1 MGPLKQAIEK
11 NITGRAAGLIAMADQ
26 LHEYKEVSYQETQSA
41 KLIETYLEQNGFQ
54 VETGVGG
61 LPTAFRAVY
70 EQGEKGPSI
79 GLLCEYDALAGLG
92 HGCAH
97 HLQAPAILGAACAVK
112 DCLKDLPYRLVVYGT
127 PGEETTGG
135 KITMV
140 KNGCFQDI
148 DVALMV
154 HGGDHTQVDV
164 KSMALVTA
172 HVAFHGVAAHAAIAP
187 DKGRSALDAMI
198 LMFNGIEF
206 LREHVREDSRIHY
219 TVDEVPGH
227 QNSVPSL
234 AKASMDI
241 RSYNSL
247 YLDGLVERVKDIV
260 KGAALMTGT
269 TYEISWDDRFESKVP
284 ARYLNQLVMTNAESL
299 KAPAMAPAREKTGS
313 TDFGNVTFNVP
324 GTCLRL
330 AFVDQGTPSH
340 TVEWVEQG
348 MGERAHAALLMGA
361 KAIGMTACD
370 LIAEPENL
378 RQVQDEFRQNK
389 AAMAKA

>member
-1 MGPLKQAIEK
+1 MKQKGRKNGTIETGYRK

-26 LHEYKEVSYQETQSA
+26 IHGYKEISYQEYRSA

-112 DCLKDLPYRLVVYGT
+112 ECLKDFPYRLVVYGT
-127 PGEETTGG
+127 PGEETSGG

-206 LREHVREDSRIHY
+206 LREHIKEDSGSI
-219 TVDEVPGH
+219 
-227 QNSVPSL
+227 
-234 AKASMDI
+234 I
-241 RSYNSL
+241 RWMKSQAIKIL
-247 YLDGLVERVKDIV
+247 YLLWQRHPW
-260 KGAALMTGT
+260 
-269 TYEISWDDRFESKVP
+269 ISDPIILCIWMD
-284 ARYLNQLVMTNAESL
+284 
-299 KAPAMAPAREKTGS
+299 
-313 TDFGNVTFNVP
+313 
-324 GTCLRL
+324 
-330 AFVDQGTPSH
+330 
-340 TVEWVEQG
+340 WW
-348 MGERAHAALLMGA
+348 
-361 KAIGMTACD
+361 IG
-370 LIAEPENL
+370 
-378 RQVQDEFRQNK
+378 
-389 AAMAKA
+389 

>member
-1 MGPLKQAIEK
+1 MDMIKEAVAKHVAE
-11 NITGRAAGLIAMADQ
+11 RAEELTAMADAI
-26 LHEYKEVSYQETQSA
+26 HDYKEVSYEEYQSA
-41 KLIETYLEQNGFQ
+41 KLIETCLEENGFQ

-70 EQGEKGPSI
+70 EQGKEGPSI

-97 HLQAPAILGAACAVK
+97 HLQAPAIVGAACAVK
-112 DCLKDLPYRLVVYGT
+112 DCLKDVPYKLVVYGT

-140 KNGCFQDI
+140 KKGCFQDI

-172 HVAFHGVAAHAAIAP
+172 HVTFHGKAAHAAIAP
-187 DKGRSALDAMI
+187 DKGRSALDAMV

-206 LREHVREDSRIHY
+206 LREHIQDDARIHY

-234 AKASMDI
+234 ARASMDI

-247 YLDGLVERVKDIV
+247 YLDGLLERVKDII

-269 TYEISWDDRFESKVP
+269 TYEISLDDRFESKVP
-284 ARYLNQLVMTNAESL
+284 ARYLNQLVMENAEQL
-299 KAPAMAPAREKTGS
+299 QAPAMAPAREKTGS

-330 AFVDQGTPSH
+330 AFVDPGTPSH
-340 TVEWVEQG
+340 TEAWVEQG
-348 MGERAHAALLMGA
+348 TGDRAHKAMLMGA
-361 KAIGMTACD
+361 KAIGMTVCD
-370 LIAEPENL
+370 LVEHPENL
-378 RQVQDEFRQNK
+378 QKVKEEFQQNK
-389 AAMAKA
+389 ASMAKA